1 MAEFMVSHTET
12 DGLGRYCARVEGIA
26 EEAELTYARR
36 GAGLV
41 IAHHTFAPP
50 SMRGTGVA
58 LVLVERLIADA
69 RTQGFKIVPTCSY
82 IAVQARR
89 HPEWADVIA
98 R

>member
-1 MAEFMVSHTET
+1 MAEIKIERTQT
-12 DGLGRYCARVEGIA
+12 DTQGRYSASIDGIA
-26 EEAELTYARR
+26 DEAELTYARR
-36 GAGLV
+36 GADLV

-58 LVLVERLIADA
+58 LALVERLIADA
-69 RTQGFKIVPTCSY
+69 RAEGFKIVPTCSY
-82 IAVQARR
+82 IAVQAKR